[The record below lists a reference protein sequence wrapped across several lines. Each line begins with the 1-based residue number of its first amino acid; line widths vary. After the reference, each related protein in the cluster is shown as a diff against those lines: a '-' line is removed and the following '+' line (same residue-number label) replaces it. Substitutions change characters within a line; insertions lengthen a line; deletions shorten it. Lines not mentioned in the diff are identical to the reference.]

1 MTFLPIPGRH
11 PTFHVTGLISR
22 GIDTIVRS
30 INLLFIVAISFL
42 SMENSPLILQKK
54 KETEK
59 KEASRQR
66 TRARVLPTRG
76 DSLAGSQSRV
86 RVSTCT

>member
-54 KETEK
+54 KRKRK
-59 KEASRQR
+59 KGSFATANS
-66 TRARVLPTRG
+66 RARVTNER
-76 DSLAGSQSRV
+76 
-86 RVSTCT
+86 

>member
-54 KETEK
+54 KEKEK